1 MSKKQRFQSEIQW
14 NWRYFAFL
22 QGGCGENHAIPEG
35 LGRVRRRV
43 FYVVAV
49 IKKSTL
55 KERVGLAGA
64 AIPFYQAQLKRKAYL
79 SKKIVHYYYF

>member
-1 MSKKQRFQSEIQW
+1 
-14 NWRYFAFL
+14 
-22 QGGCGENHAIPEG
+22 
-35 LGRVRRRV
+35 
-43 FYVVAV
+43 VVAV